1 MLSSYVIL
9 LILAPEQLNIAVMS
23 LRKEQQT
30 LCQNAAGSTLSSRRL
45 RQRLAIAH
53 RVLVALG
60 RQPSAEKTDPQLKVP
75 AQKPHKSRLQRKTPY
90 LLRALQC

>member
-1 MLSSYVIL
+1 
-9 LILAPEQLNIAVMS
+9 MS
-23 LRKEQQT
+23 LRKEQQA

-60 RQPSAEKTDPQLKVP
+60 RQPSAEKTDPQHKAP
-75 AQKPHKSRLQRKTPY
+75 AQKSNKARLCFKTHY
-90 LLRALQC
+90 VVLFFCAQCKIK